1 MRIRNLFTACLLL
14 PALTISAQTNSNVE
28 EKKKEINSI
37 KKNSQYIYAEATA
50 ATEQEAKD
58 LAEELLYQEINEWV
72 ATQKKLRQS
81 NELLISDRKE
91 LWSNVSL
98 PRGNMFR
105 SFIYVKK
112 SNIQSAD
119 NTEVMANANP
129 MTPEQDLAASKAA
142 KGKKQEAKAEKLEST
157 AEMVYPAVVMEI
169 AACTEYTDMANK
181 IKQYQQE
188 GKIGSYARYAQL
200 NKPEI
205 NYLAIYNKAGK
216 VVAVLTP
223 GESRINV
230 KTQEADKISNYSGCG
245 AIGFTVK

>member
-1 MRIRNLFTACLLL
+1 
-14 PALTISAQTNSNVE
+14 
-28 EKKKEINSI
+28 
-37 KKNSQYIYAEATA
+37 
-50 ATEQEAKD
+50 
-58 LAEELLYQEINEWV
+58 
-72 ATQKKLRQS
+72 
-81 NELLISDRKE
+81 
-91 LWSNVSL
+91 
-98 PRGNMFR
+98 
-105 SFIYVKK
+105 
-112 SNIQSAD
+112 
-119 NTEVMANANP
+119 MANANP
-129 MTPEQDLAASKAA
+129 ITPEQDLAASKVA
-142 KGKKQEAKAEKLEST
+142 KGKKQEAKVEKLEST
-157 AEMVYPAVVMEI
+157 AEVVYPAVVMEI

>member
-1 MRIRNLFTACLLL
+1 M
-14 PALTISAQTNSNVE
+14 LT
-28 EKKKEINSI
+28 
-37 KKNSQYIYAEATA
+37 
-50 ATEQEAKD
+50 
-58 LAEELLYQEINEWV
+58 
-72 ATQKKLRQS
+72 
-81 NELLISDRKE
+81 
-91 LWSNVSL
+91 
-98 PRGNMFR
+98 RGNMFR

-129 MTPEQDLAASKAA
+129 ITPEQDLAASKAA

-157 AEMVYPAVVMEI
+157 AEVVYPAVVMER
-169 AACTEYTDMANK
+169 AACTEYADMANK

-188 GKIGSYARYAQL
+188 RKIGSYARYAQL
-200 NKPEI
+200 SKPEI

-216 VVAVLTP
+216 VAALPTP

-230 KTQEADKISNYSGCG
+230 KTQEADRISNYSGCG

>member
-1 MRIRNLFTACLLL
+1 MRTIKLACFVA
-14 PALTISAQTNSNVE
+14 ALMISAVAFAQNSE
-28 EKKKEINSI
+28 EAKKTINSI

-50 ATEQEAKD
+50 ATQQDAKD
-58 LAEELLYQEINEWV
+58 LAEEILYEEINSYV
-72 ATQKKLRQS
+72 ASKKKMRI
-81 NELLISDRKE
+81 NPKIVINNRKE
-91 LWSNVSL
+91 LVSSLAL

-119 NTEVMANANP
+119 NTEVMTNANP
-129 MTPEQDLAASKAA
+129 MTPEQDEAATKAA
-142 KGKKQEAKAEKLEST
+142 KGKKQEEKAENLEST
-157 AEMVYPAVVMEI
+157 AEVIYPAVVMDI
-169 AACTEYTDMANK
+169 AACTEYSDMANK

-200 NKPEI
+200 SKPEI

-223 GESRINV
+223 GDSRINV
-230 KTQEADKISNYSGCG
+230 KTQKADKISNYSGCG

>member
-91 LWSNVSL
+91 LWTNVSL
-98 PRGNMFR
+98 TRGNMFR

-119 NTEVMANANP
+119 NTEVMTNANP
-129 MTPEQDLAASKAA
+129 MTPEQDEAASKAA
-142 KGKKQEAKAEKLEST
+142 KGKKQEEKAENTGKYSRSGLPSCSNGDCCLHRIFRYGKQNQAISARRQDWQLCPLCST
-157 AEMVYPAVVMEI
+157 QQAGNQLSCHLQQGRKGGS
-169 AACTEYTDMANK
+169 CTHT
-181 IKQYQQE
+181 
-188 GKIGSYARYAQL
+188 G
-200 NKPEI
+200 
-205 NYLAIYNKAGK
+205 
-216 VVAVLTP
+216 
-223 GESRINV
+223 
-230 KTQEADKISNYSGCG
+230 
-245 AIGFTVK
+245 